1 MAERSREPYGSR
13 LLFSGPPMG
22 WPSRLYVQPGR
33 VIMRRALNWYY
44 RFLQVALATL
54 MGLLLI
60 PVTLQII
67 ARYLGFIP
75 RYIWTEEMA
84 RFCFIWVILVGSM
97 LAVRDGTHFTVDLL
111 PQPKTKR
118 GEAMIRMF
126 VDFWILLTA
135 LVFIIWGWPLVKFG
149 LLQTSEMAELPMVYI
164 YMAWP
169 IAGITWILFLIEKYV
184 DNIKLWRS
192 DNQ

>member
-1 MAERSREPYGSR
+1 
-13 LLFSGPPMG
+13 
-22 WPSRLYVQPGR
+22 
-33 VIMRRALNWYY
+33 MRKVLNGYY
-44 RFLQVALATL
+44 RFLQVALTVL

-97 LAVRDGTHFTVDLL
+97 IAVRDSTHFTVDLL
-111 PQPKTKR
+111 PKPKTRR
-118 GEAMIRMF
+118 GEAPARRF
-126 VDFWILLTA
+126 VDFWIFLTG

-149 LLQTSEMAELPMVYI
+149 LLQTSEMAELPMVFI
-164 YMAWP
+164 YGAWP
-169 IAGITWILFLIEKYV
+169 LAGFTWIVFLIEKYV
-184 DNIKLWRS
+184 DNIKIWRS
-192 DNQ
+192 ES